1 MQNNGLF
8 EAGLGVAM
16 IHQFLQYIAFGSF
29 HVKSTRTPVVH
40 TMHTILDFDK
50 DITFCS
56 TIL

>member
-40 TMHTILDFDK
+40 TILDFDK
-50 DITFCS
+50 DIAFCS